1 MTDFTDQYVDDLT
14 NVVESGELS
23 VQVTYTPRDGSGAST
38 IRAFVPPYDEDSD
51 YDLGETIVRK
61 RAIVILTDSEKG
73 ITNPKKD
80 DVVTIAGTEWKVLR
94 SGGMG
99 LGKARLEI
107 YSDIPKSRHGES
119 HIKRP
124 AE

>member
-1 MTDFTDQYVDDLT
+1 MTEFTDQYADDLA
-14 NVVESGELS
+14 NVVEGGELS
-23 VQVTYTPRDGSGAST
+23 AEVTYTPADGSGAST
-38 IRAFVPPYDEDSD
+38 IWAFVPPYSEDYN
-51 YDLGETIVRK
+51 YDLGSTIIRK
-61 RAIVILTDSEKG
+61 RAVTILTDADKG

-80 DVVTIAGTEWKVLR
+80 DVVTIAGVEWKVLT

-99 LGKARLEI
+99 LGKARLAL
-107 YSDIPKSRHGES
+107 YSDIPKGRHGAD